1 MSELAKAYV
10 QIIPTAK
17 GIKEKIKNE
26 IPDGNESG
34 KKFGSG
40 LAGAIKNVIVA
51 AGIGKAISSSISEGA
66 NLEQSIGGI
75 ETLFKESGD
84 AVKKNAAQAYKTAG
98 MSANEYMEITTSFS
112 ASLLQSLSGDT
123 QKAADI
129 SNTAMVDMSDNA
141 NKMGTNMEDIKNA
154 YQGFAKQNYTMLDNL
169 KLGYGGT
176 KTEMER
182 LLKDAR
188 EISGVEYDINNL
200 SDVYGAI
207 HVIQGELGITGTTAK
222 EASST
227 ISGSFNSVK
236 AVAKNVMGEIALGM
250 DIGPSMEALGE
261 TVITFLA
268 GNLLPAV
275 GNILS
280 GLPDL
285 ISGAISIAIQSM
297 NIGADNTDTF
307 VSGGIDIVKNIV
319 TGILSGLPYL
329 AEAAINLLAALGS
342 ALVNTDWVGIAQSM
356 VNDLK
361 NELGVASGEIFGT
374 DEGITDAIM
383 GAIANGI
390 PKLLQSGVTI
400 VTNIVNGIL
409 KSLPNLIKSAGNLVT
424 KFITIGILP
433 MLPKVW
439 ESGGKLLL
447 NIVNGIIKN
456 LPQIISAALK
466 AATSFINSL
475 GKQLPKFLQ
484 QGIEIIGK
492 IAAGLIRAIPT
503 LVSKIPSIA
512 SSVIKAFKSVN
523 WLSIGKNII
532 AGIAKGLRNAGGQ
545 LWDAVKGVL
554 GNFKDKVLSFFG
566 IHSPAT
572 WGIYVGEMVDKG
584 IAGGFIKNIRDIE
597 NAADSVNATIARKI
611 GTESNRRAIS
621 VEGNGYVFANRSVME
636 KLDMMASILKSI
648 ASSETEIVMKANNR
662 EVARY
667 MRELGVTF

>member
-10 QIIPTAK
+10 QIIPTTK

-40 LAGAIKNVIVA
+40 LTGAIKNVIVA
-51 AGIGKAISSSISEGA
+51 AGIGKAISSAISEGA

-75 ETLFKESGD
+75 ETLFKESAD
-84 AVKKNAAQAYKTAG
+84 KVKKNAAQAYKTAG

-129 SNTAMVDMSDNA
+129 SNMAMTDMSDNA

-182 LLKDAR
+182 LLKDAQ
-188 EISGVEYDINNL
+188 EISGVKYDINNL
-200 SDVYGAI
+200 SDVYSAI
-207 HVIQGELGITGTTAK
+207 HVIQGELDITGTTAK

-236 AVAKNVMGEIALGM
+236 AAVKNVMGEIALGM
-250 DIGPSMEALGE
+250 DIGPSMEAMGE

-280 GLPDL
+280 GLPEL
-285 ISGAISIAIQSM
+285 ISGAVSIAIQSI
-297 NIGADNTDTF
+297 NIGANNADEF
-307 VSGGIDIVKNIV
+307 IAGGIDIVKNIV
-319 TGILSGLPYL
+319 TGILSSLPYI
-329 AEAAINLLAALGS
+329 AEAAVNLLAALGS
-342 ALVNTDWVGIAQSM
+342 ALINTDWIGIAQSM
-356 VNDLK
+356 VSDLRS
-361 NELGVASGEIFGT
+361 ELSVASGEIFGS
-374 DEGITDAIM
+374 DEGITNAIL
-383 GAIANGI
+383 GAITNGL
-390 PKLLQSGVTI
+390 PKILESGATI

-409 KSLPNLIKSAGNLVT
+409 KNLPSLIKSAGNLVT
-424 KFITIGILP
+424 KFVTGILP

-439 ESGGKLLL
+439 AAGGKLLL
-447 NIVNGIIKN
+447 NIVNGIINN
-456 LPQIISAALK
+456 LPRIVSAALK
-466 AATSFINSL
+466 MATSFISSL
-475 GKQLPKFLQ
+475 AKQLPKFLQ

-512 SSVIKAFKSVN
+512 SSVIKAFKSVD

-532 AGIAKGLRNAGGQ
+532 DGIAKGLKNAGGQ
-545 LWDAVKGVL
+545 MWKAVKGVL
-554 GNFKDKVLSFFG
+554 GNFKEKVLGFFG
-566 IHSPAT
+566 IHSPST

-584 IAGGFIKNIRDIE
+584 IAGGFISNIRDIE
-597 NAADSVNATIARKI
+597 NAADTVNATIARKI
-611 GTESNRRAIS
+611 GSESTSSAIS
-621 VEGNGYVFANRSVME
+621 VKGNGYAAANGNVME
-636 KLDMMASILKSI
+636 KLDAVASILGSI
-648 ASSETEIVMKANNR
+648 ANSGMEFVVKANNR
-662 EVARY
+662 EVIRY
-667 MRELGVTF
+667 MKELGVAF